1 MIAMHARCLIGSL
14 ALGISLALAPVA
26 RAQENPVFQQ
36 LVEKGVPVPDGSMV
50 KLPPPTL
57 TEGMDAAAQRAA
69 IGQVAQPAHTADD
82 LLQSSNAAPLAMQI
96 QALKTIEGQSRVE
109 QVEFW
114 FVAFGDW
121 DTMNSAEFLQS
132 ILKTVEQESKDNRV
146 AKSGTLTPQQLA
158 ARNIQPPPASPGLE
172 QSWFYTTFSLFG
184 KVQVSSTRHT
194 AIMRQ
199 PNTSILAGIVDP
211 RFTGD
216 AEFPDQWRP
225 MSRDD
230 SGQLQIGP
238 PVPYTSAGFYLKVTR
253 LIDPAGAALIE
264 YHMVFDEPTGWF
276 GGANLL
282 RSKLPLVVQDEVRNF
297 RRRLAAASNK

>member
-1 MIAMHARCLIGSL
+1 MGSL
-14 ALGISLALAPVA
+14 ALGIALAAAVAA
-26 RAQENPVFQQ
+26 RAEENPVFQQ
-36 LVEKGVPVPDGSMV
+36 LIEKGVPVPDGTLV

-82 LLQSSNAAPLAMQI
+82 LLQNSNAAPLAMQI
-96 QALKTIEGQSRVE
+96 QALKTIAGRSHVE

-114 FVAFGDW
+114 FVAYGDW
-121 DTMNSAEFLQS
+121 ETMNSAEFLQS
-132 ILKTVEQESKDNRV
+132 VLKTVEQQSKDNRV
-146 AKSGTLTPQQLA
+146 ATSGSLTPAQLA
-158 ARNIQPPPASPGLE
+158 ARHIAQPPAVTGLE

-194 AIMRQ
+194 ATTRE
-199 PNTSILAGIVDP
+199 PNMSILAGVVDP
-211 RFTGD
+211 RFVGD

-225 MSRDD
+225 MTHDD
-230 SGQLQIGP
+230 SGQLQIGAA
-238 PVPYTSAGFYLKVTR
+238 VPYTSAGFYLKVTR
-253 LIDPAGAALIE
+253 LIEPAGAALIE
-264 YHMVFDEPTGWF
+264 YHMVFDEPLGWF

-297 RRRLAAASNK
+297 RRRLTAASRK